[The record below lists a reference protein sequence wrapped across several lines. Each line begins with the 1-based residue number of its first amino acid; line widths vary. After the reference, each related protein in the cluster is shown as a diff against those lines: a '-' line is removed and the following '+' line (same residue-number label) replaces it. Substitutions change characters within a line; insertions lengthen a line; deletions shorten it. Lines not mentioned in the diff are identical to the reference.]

1 VKNVV
6 ETAYLLPSNGTCY
19 VHLNCKRNN
28 ITWCLDWREVCDG
41 KADCWPNHVDEHFC
55 EKLEQNE
62 CASNEYRCIN
72 GQCIPE
78 TFLLDKTFV
87 PDCVDGTDEH
97 QVSNGEYDNI
107 CRKGDPSFRCAD
119 IMCRHWSLDFGNC
132 GRQTYTGNTCRNIL
146 LRQLN
151 RDLLLPTVNS
161 HIKEQCWATMI
172 CLVQAQAQEQFSLV
186 SHKIISQIH
195 DTDTLISRISG
206 RN

>member
-1 VKNVV
+1 VKNVL
-6 ETAYLLPSNGTCY
+6 ETVYLLPSNGTCY

-62 CASNEYRCIN
+62 CASNEYRCLN

-78 TFLLDKTFV
+78 TFLLDNTFV
-87 PDCVDGTDEH
+87 SDCIDGTDEYH
-97 QVSNGEYDNI
+97 VINLEYEHV
-107 CRKGDPSFRCAD
+107 CRNGDPSFRCAD
-119 IMCRHWSLDFGNC
+119 IMCRHWSIGKIDNWGRQIC
-132 GRQTYTGNTCRNIL
+132 GRIGVHDVLIYRFD
-146 LRQLN
+146 
-151 RDLLLPTVNS
+151 RDLLLPTVNT

-172 CLVQAQAQEQFSLV
+172 CLVQAQEQFSLV
-186 SHKIISQIH
+186 SHKMISQIH
-195 DTDTLISRISG
+195 DTDTLISQIFG